1 MNQNGTVTE
10 NENEFEQPTLR
21 MDLESVTSPSEPPTW
36 GPAYFEIR
44 RNLWRTG
51 HLYLS
56 QNPVPPNQPVEP
68 STTLTSALALSASTS
83 TSSSQPPK
91 RPLTSLER
99 LEISLAKPHAEE
111 SEEIWKKGGLKDIY
125 KCLNDGKKLAKGMR
139 LGLVIKILR
148 AGWLHDGTWPSSAV
162 AVAHGVVRRVPEVG
176 NDPFFDDP
184 VETVPMN

>member
-1 MNQNGTVTE
+1 MERSQKTRMSLNNPHYEWTWNPSLLHLNHLHGVRKL
-10 NENEFEQPTLR
+10 FLFLR
-21 MDLESVTSPSEPPTW
+21 IYILPHNNADESPLT

-139 LGLVIKILR
+139 LGLVV
-148 AGWLHDGTWPSSAV
+148 SSC
-162 AVAHGVVRRVPEVG
+162 
-176 NDPFFDDP
+176 P
-184 VETVPMN
+184 VLSSPMCP